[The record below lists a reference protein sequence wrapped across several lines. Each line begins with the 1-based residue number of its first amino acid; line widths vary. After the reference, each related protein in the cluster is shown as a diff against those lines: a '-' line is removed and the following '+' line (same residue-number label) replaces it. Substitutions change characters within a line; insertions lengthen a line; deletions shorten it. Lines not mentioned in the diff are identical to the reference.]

1 VSRFNSYPGGAGMT
15 GQVPAHQAPI
25 IGVDADW
32 VAVNGSRAQRRR
44 VAREVKRQ
52 AALSK
57 RKKQGGA

>member
-1 VSRFNSYPGGAGMT
+1 MT

-44 VAREVKRQ
+44 VAREMKRQ